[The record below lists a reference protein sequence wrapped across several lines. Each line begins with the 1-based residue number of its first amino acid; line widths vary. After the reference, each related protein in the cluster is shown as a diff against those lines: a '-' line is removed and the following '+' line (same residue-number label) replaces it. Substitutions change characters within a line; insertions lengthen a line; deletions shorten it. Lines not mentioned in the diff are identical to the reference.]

1 MKHKGNVCSLQRVRV
16 SRKECLY
23 KGTVRQA
30 VAAIMV
36 VGPQVV
42 IEKMYKWTQREGIWI
57 DREGALTAEE
67 AEQLQKQ

>member
-1 MKHKGNVCSLQRVRV
+1 MKRKGNVCSLQRV
-16 SRKECLY
+16 RKECLY

-42 IEKMYKWTQREGIWI
+42 IEKMYKWTQREGI
-57 DREGALTAEE
+57 
-67 AEQLQKQ
+67 